1 MNCRQFNK
9 QVADF
14 ASGRLSSDMAAR
26 MSAHRDICAAC
37 ARLDAEE
44 RSMRSAWNALP
55 EPQMEISLWPRISLQ
70 LETPAPARRPRFRP
84 VFAYVGTL
92 AVGAAAAFMLFR
104 GPTVQVNGID
114 GVANE
119 QVVMQAFRDIHTM
132 PDPGNDVAAQ
142 TSQDFGQMQRLIL
155 TGGVDKE

>member
-26 MSAHRDICAAC
+26 MSAHRDICPAC
-37 ARLDAEE
+37 ARLDADE

-55 EPQMEISLWPRISLQ
+55 EPQMEVSLWPRIALQ
-70 LETPAPARRPRFRP
+70 LETPAPVRRPRFRP
-84 VFAYVGTL
+84 IFAYVGTL

-104 GPTVQVNGID
+104 GPTVEVGRYENA
-114 GVANE
+114 ANE
-119 QVVMQAFRDIHTM
+119 QVAMQVFNSIHST
-132 PDPGNDVAAQ
+132 PDPSNDVAAES
-142 TSQDFGQMQRLIL
+142 SQDFGQMQRLVL
-155 TGGVDKE
+155 TGGVDK